1 MTDVAPDPAA
11 RQTVLTA
18 LPLLEALPRQGDSYE
33 PKKVEEAFDSFRRHI
48 AALQSELYELKIRA
62 NQAPDPLPG
71 DADRAETLRLVQ
83 AAGEL
88 AQAIEQDARETAA
101 RQLARLEDE
110 QARLRREL
118 AEQQATV
125 ERERGQILDAAQAE
139 ARAQLAEAERH
150 AAGEHLKAV
159 AEAEKILQQA
169 RREASELSAS
179 AQSEIERMLERA
191 RSDAQ
196 LLARAD
202 ENGKAASA
210 HVQTPSQAGVPTPGA
225 PASSPEPALSN
236 EEAAP
241 PAAEPEPS
249 TAEPSTP
256 EPAFSAPPLS
266 PEDLAARSVSRLRG
280 DSELLLEQ

>member
-1 MTDVAPDPAA
+1 MSDLAPDPAA

-33 PKKVEEAFDSFRRHI
+33 PKKIEEAFDSFRRHI

-62 NQAPDPLPG
+62 NQAPAPLPG

-83 AAGEL
+83 AAAEL

-101 RQLARLEDE
+101 RQIARIEDE
-110 QARLRREL
+110 QAALRREL
-118 AEQQATV
+118 AEQQALAEQ
-125 ERERGQILDAAQAE
+125 ERRQILDAAQTE
-139 ARAQLAEAERH
+139 AQAQLTEAVRRATEERTQAE
-150 AAGEHLKAV
+150 

-179 AQSEIERMLERA
+179 AQSEIERMLGQARA
-191 RSDAQ
+191 DAQ
-196 LLARAD
+196 LLASRPN
-202 ENGKAASA
+202 ENGTAPQNEAHAA
-210 HVQTPSQAGVPTPGA
+210 PQAEPAPATTKPTPTA
-225 PASSPEPALSN
+225 AEPA
-236 EEAAP
+236 A
-241 PAAEPEPS
+241 PAAEPAPPAVEPPP
-249 TAEPSTP
+249 AP

-280 DSELLLEQ
+280 DSESLPAQ

>member
-1 MTDVAPDPAA
+1 MSDVAQDPAA

-33 PKKVEEAFDSFRRHI
+33 PKKIEEAFDSFRRHI

-62 NQAPDPLPG
+62 NQAPAPLPG

-83 AAGEL
+83 AAAEL

-101 RQLARLEDE
+101 RQLARIEDE
-110 QARLRREL
+110 QAALRRER
-118 AEQQATV
+118 AEQQAV
-125 ERERGQILDAAQAE
+125 ADQERRQILDAAQTE
-139 ARAQLAEAERH
+139 AQAQLTEAARRATEKRTQAE
-150 AAGEHLKAV
+150 

-179 AQSEIERMLERA
+179 AQSEIERMLEQARA
-191 RSDAQ
+191 DAQ
-196 LLARAD
+196 LLASRPAENATAPQAETQAAPQAAAAAAD
-202 ENGKAASA
+202 PAPAASEA
-210 HVQTPSQAGVPTPGA
+210 AGA
-225 PASSPEPALSN
+225 MAEPAPSAVELT
-236 EEAAP
+236 
-241 PAAEPEPS
+241 PAR
-249 TAEPSTP
+249 

-280 DSELLLEQ
+280 DAESLPAQ